1 MDRDPRSPESPA
13 RDDDDECPRCGMT
26 DCSCLGARASSPC
39 VVCGKHHEGGV
50 PADGELGRAFAAELR
65 RRQAV
70 KRQREL
76 ASGPSAARVV
86 LGAILLFGGI
96 ALLFSGDD

>member
-1 MDRDPRSPESPA
+1 MSDQNFGS
-13 RDDDDECPRCGMT
+13 DDQCPRCGAN
-26 DCSCLGARASSPC
+26 DCACPGARASSPC

-76 ASGPSAARVV
+76 ATRAALGPLV

-96 ALLFSGDD
+96 ALLFSGDE